1 MLPRPLVEGIFIG
14 LIQNKI
20 FNYSFKYFVGQNWNF
35 FYQLWLNQAPLL
47 ILCLCNWGG
56 VYGRRS
62 PRVKEVEGFKLQVIN
77 NSNIVVCVYHK
88 PFQESY
94 LVSQESY
101 LVGDVQSCI
110 ILYVNIF

>member
-1 MLPRPLVEGIFIG
+1 ME
-14 LIQNKI
+14 
-20 FNYSFKYFVGQNWNF
+20 F